1 MSSQT
6 RSAFVYIGRVHRPR
20 KQIPCATVYE
30 ELLGVLQRIHKRS
43 VDLGPI
49 QDLRTRSYVKSAAPS
64 ILWGEARLATW
75 SRLGDCSLSSI
86 IDIII
91 THTHDVY
98 TNRRHLSLLVCL
110 KNNNGQSFAVIDF
123 LLVCLAGN
131 PGNRFGGGCPTVPN
145 SSPVAPL
152 SLSDMIIN
160 AVLKSGVPSCQER
173 PNCP

>member
-1 MSSQT
+1 MCLRGQGD
-6 RSAFVYIGRVHRPR
+6 FCKQLHR
-20 KQIPCATVYE
+20 
-30 ELLGVLQRIHKRS
+30 RS
-43 VDLGPI
+43 VYADGVHDQCTSSCML
-49 QDLRTRSYVKSAAPS
+49 SAAPS
-64 ILWGEARLATW
+64 ILWGGPDWQPGPDWATVPW
-75 SRLGDCSLSSI
+75 GSI

-110 KNNNGQSFAVIDF
+110 KKNNGQSFAVIDF

-173 PNCP
+173 PSCP